1 MAEKEYT
8 PWSRESE
15 DGLITSAVDSHVSV
29 SQNVVPALNVGTIDK
44 LSGKWNGVTI
54 SDSIFLVDPV
64 HAGIPN
70 GATVLS
76 PQKADHEYIDM
87 TGFNDL
93 NFAIK
98 VSNGGNYAIEAVMA
112 PEQYPYANL
121 QPVNAAASLGGLS
134 AADSTSSNNQSMNVL
149 FKDTTEALTAD
160 VWNIYF
166 IQDRLKGQKLM
177 QLKITNNSGGNSDI
191 QFASLRVV

>member
-44 LSGKWNGVTI
+44 LSGKWNGVTV

-76 PQKADHEYIDM
+76 PQQADHEYIDM
-87 TGFNDL
+87 TGFSDL
-93 NFAIK
+93 FIALK
-98 VSNGGNYAIEAVMA
+98 VSNALSAVMG
-112 PEQYPYANL
+112 PETYNYANL
-121 QPVNAAASLGGLS
+121 NPVNAASALLGATFSSGMN
-134 AADSTSSNNQSMNVL
+134 AGFDNVIVDSSES
-149 FKDTTEALTAD
+149 LTAD
-160 VWNIYF
+160 VWNIYA
-166 IQDRLKGQKLM
+166 ILNGRLANQKLL
-177 QLKITNNSGGNSDI
+177 QFKITNNSGGNSDI
-191 QFASLRVV
+191 QFAALRVV

>member
-44 LSGKWNGVTI
+44 LSGKWNGVTV
-54 SDSIFLVDPV
+54 SDSTFLVDPV

-76 PQKADHEYIDM
+76 PQQADHEYIDM
-87 TGFNDL
+87 TGFSDL
-93 NFAIK
+93 FIALK
-98 VSNGGNYAIEAVMA
+98 VSNGGNVALSAVMG
-112 PEQYPYANL
+112 PETYNYANL
-121 QPVNAAASLGGLS
+121 NPVNAASALLGATFSSGMN
-134 AADSTSSNNQSMNVL
+134 AGFDNVIVDSSES
-149 FKDTTEALTAD
+149 LTAD
-160 VWNIYF
+160 VWNIYA
-166 IQDRLKGQKLM
+166 ILNGRLANQKLL
-177 QLKITNNSGGNSDI
+177 QFKITNNSGGNSDI
-191 QFASLRVV
+191 QFAALRVV

>member
-44 LSGKWNGVTI
+44 LSGKWNGVTV
-54 SDSIFLVDPV
+54 SDSTFLVDPV

-70 GATVLS
+70 GAAVLS
-76 PQKADHEYIDM
+76 PQKSDHEYIDM

-93 NFAIK
+93 FIALK
-98 VSNGGNYAIEAVMA
+98 VSNGGNFAIVSVMA
-112 PEQYPYANL
+112 PEQYPFANL
-121 QPVNAAASLGGLS
+121 QPVNAAVTIRGAGIRTDGSASSIGAILDDS
-134 AADSTSSNNQSMNVL
+134 AES
-149 FKDTTEALTAD
+149 LTAD
-160 VWNIYF
+160 VWNIF
-166 IQDRLKGQKLM
+166 LLAGLLQAQKVL
-177 QLKITNNSGGNSDI
+177 QFKITNNSGGDSNI

>member
-44 LSGKWNGVTI
+44 LSGKWNGVTV

-70 GATVLS
+70 GAAVLS
-76 PQKADHEYIDM
+76 PQQTDHEFINM
-87 TGFNDL
+87 TGFQDL
-93 NFAIK
+93 FIALK
-98 VSNGGNYAIEAVMA
+98 VSNGGNYAVAGVMG
-112 PEQYPYANL
+112 PDSYNFANL
-121 QPVNAAASLGGLS
+121 NPVNAAANLKGAVRRNDMDTVLL
-134 AADSTSSNNQSMNVL
+134 DSS
-149 FKDTTEALTAD
+149 EAMTAD
-160 VWNIYF
+160 VWNIF
-166 IQDRLKGQKLM
+166 IIKSQLAHQKLLQFM
-177 QLKITNNSGGNSDI
+177 ITNNSGGNSDI
-191 QFASLRVV
+191 QFASLRLV

>member
-44 LSGKWNGVTI
+44 LSGKWNGVTV
-54 SDSIFLVDPV
+54 SDSTFLVDPV

-70 GATVLS
+70 GAAVLS
-76 PQKADHEYIDM
+76 PQQADHEFINM

-93 NFAIK
+93 FVAFK
-98 VSNGGNYAIEAVMA
+98 VSNGGNYAITAVMG
-112 PEQYPYANL
+112 PDSYNYSNL
-121 QPVNAAASLGGLS
+121 NPVNPATFLRGNAAQASPDDFENIFQEG
-134 AADSTSSNNQSMNVL
+134 AQSM
-149 FKDTTEALTAD
+149 TAN
-160 VWNIYF
+160 VWNIF
-166 IQDRLKGQKLM
+166 SINGILRNWKLL
-177 QLKITNNSGGNSDI
+177 QFQITNNSGGNSDI
-191 QFASLRVV
+191 QFAALRVV

>member
-44 LSGKWNGVTI
+44 LSGKWNGVTV
-54 SDSIFLVDPV
+54 SDSTFLVDPV

-76 PQKADHEYIDM
+76 PQRSDREFINM

-93 NFAIK
+93 LIAFK
-98 VSNGGNYAIEAVMA
+98 VTNGGNYALKSVMG
-112 PEQYPYANL
+112 PDSYNFANL
-121 QPVNAAASLGGLS
+121 NPVNAAASLKGNFYNGAVDLE
-134 AADSTSSNNQSMNVL
+134 AAFDDSS
-149 FKDTTEALTAD
+149 EALTAD
-160 VWNIYF
+160 VWNIF
-166 IQDRLKGQKLM
+166 TIQGRLANQKLL
-177 QLKITNNSGGNSDI
+177 QFSITNNSGGNSDI
-191 QFASLRVV
+191 EFASMRLV